1 MRHHG
6 FGTGGTPFSLTT
18 RQVLGSKRGPKG
30 FDVGGNRMIA
40 HADDSTTEQSCGTG
54 KIASPGS
61 LRSPRALRISP
72 VDPLQH
78 VTELSGSDGDAAIGR
93 RRPDEAAA
101 LQTLR
106 IERHAETV
114 MPEHLQQVAAFA
126 TKNIKVAGVR
136 VPAQ

>member
-6 FGTGGTPFSLTT
+6 FGTGGTHFSLTT
-18 RQVLGSKRGPKG
+18 RQLFRCKRGSKG

-72 VDPLQH
+72 IDPLQH
-78 VTELSGSDGDAAIGR
+78 VTELSGRDGDAAIGR
-93 RRPDEAAA
+93 CWPDEAAA
-101 LQTLR
+101 LQALR
-106 IERHAETV
+106 VERHAETV
-114 MPEHLQQVAAFA
+114 MPEHL
-126 TKNIKVAGVR
+126 
-136 VPAQ
+136 